1 MSRSCCVEQRTHPSP
16 WPAHPFICDLHADY
30 THPSHVSLAIP
41 LLHSLHHLLL
51 LKMPPPS
58 RLALQDVFLPL
69 LPASQGLFKTFPPC
83 WVGFVCGIG
92 FPFLVVVV
100 ER

>member
-1 MSRSCCVEQRTHPSP
+1 VLSRGPIHPHGQLTHSYVTSMLITPIQVMFPLTDACVTGHSSPPFPPS
-16 WPAHPFICDLHADY
+16 
-30 THPSHVSLAIP
+30 S
-41 LLHSLHHLLL
+41 
-51 LKMPPPS
+51 PPQDAFSS

-83 WVGFVCGIG
+83 WVGYVCGIG
-92 FPFLVVVV
+92 FPFLVVV